1 MTKFKIQQFEVSPDC
16 SSTYKIQTGTVL
28 IIFQLFCERAN
39 LFSIIE
45 INLE

>member
-1 MTKFKIQQFEVSPDC
+1 MTKFKIQQLVLIVVH
-16 SSTYKIQTGTVL
+16 STYKIQTGTVL